1 MGLPFSCRRNPSK
14 GEHMNDT
21 FTETVLWFMEYAWLM
36 VIVSLVLLTL
46 PIWFIPYT
54 VFKVWKYF
62 RGAHDL

>member
-1 MGLPFSCRRNPSK
+1 MS
-14 GEHMNDT
+14 DT
-21 FTETVLWFMEYAWLM
+21 FTETILWFMEYVWLM

-62 RGAHDL
+62 RGNT